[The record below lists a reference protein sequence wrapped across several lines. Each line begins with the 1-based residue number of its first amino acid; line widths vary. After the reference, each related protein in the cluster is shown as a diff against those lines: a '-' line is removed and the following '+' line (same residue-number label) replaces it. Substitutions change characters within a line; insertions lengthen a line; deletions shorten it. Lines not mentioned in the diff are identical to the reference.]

1 MRVALSNPRP
11 TWGGASTTVALL
23 ARGLTERGHEVI
35 VFCRPG
41 SALWRELHREVPCEP
56 ILHGLDFPPAS
67 IARCVRALRRHRS
80 QVLLSSMDNDRRL
93 SVPAARL
100 LGIPTVARRLGA
112 EPFSA
117 AWLQRR
123 ADRLVQHYVANSH
136 ASRQVTLQSGPWLKD
151 SQVSVIYNGIDVD
164 AFASWAPADLGI
176 PDGAFVVGYVGRL
189 DAEKGTDLLAAAWPR
204 INAAVPDAHLA
215 LAGIGK
221 LEGTLRAE
229 LGDDP
234 RVHFLGFRRDVASL
248 IKAADLVV
256 VPSRSEA
263 FGYAAAEA
271 MAAGVPVVA
280 ARVGGLPE
288 VLVDGET
295 GLLVA
300 PESPDAI
307 ADGVISLARDPERR
321 RAFGQAGQARV
332 RDRFSLTRVLDEY
345 EALLQ
350 RMIDTRGRSLS

>member
-11 TWGGASTTVALL
+11 SWGGASTTLALL
-23 ARGLTERGHEVI
+23 ARGLTARGHQVV
-35 VFCRPG
+35 VFCRPA
-41 SALWRELHREVPCEP
+41 SALWRELHQDVPCEP

-100 LGIPTVARRLGA
+100 VGIPAVARRLGA
-112 EPFSA
+112 EPFGSG
-117 AWLQRR
+117 WLQRR
-123 ADRLVQHYVANSH
+123 ADRLVHHYVANSL
-136 ASRQVTLQSGPWLKD
+136 ASRQVALQSGPWLAA
-151 SQVSVIYNGIDVD
+151 SQVSVIYNGVDVD
-164 AFASWAPADLGI
+164 AFASAAPADLGL
-176 PDGAFVVGYVGRL
+176 PPGAFVVGYVGRL
-189 DAEKGTDLLAAAWPR
+189 DAEKGTDLLAGAWPR
-204 INAAVPDAHLA
+204 IAVQVPHAHLV
-215 LAGIGK
+215 LAGTGK
-221 LEGTLRAE
+221 LEGTIRAA

-234 RVHFLGFRRDVASL
+234 RVHFLGFRRDVASVVR
-248 IKAADLVV
+248 AMDVVV

-288 VLVDGET
+288 VVVDGET
-295 GLLVA
+295 GLLIA
-300 PESPDAI
+300 PESRDAI
-307 ADGVISLARDPERR
+307 ADAVAGLARDPERR
-321 RAFGQAGQARV
+321 CAFRQAGQARV
-332 RDRFSLTRVLDEY
+332 RDRFSLSRVLDEY

-350 RMIDTRGRSLS
+350 RMIDTRGR